1 VGYVSA
7 IGADPDAAR
16 QIGDMWIAY
25 MEQGVIGSITGEL
38 IDRAQLGTEDL
49 AQLLAAVGDGEGAIR
64 ALQAAIPEHSGSR
77 SVFSMKINPLYD
89 FIRDDPRFEAML
101 EDVGLKN

>member
-1 VGYVSA
+1 
-7 IGADPDAAR
+7 
-16 QIGDMWIAY
+16 MWIAY
-25 MEQGVIGSITGEL
+25 AEQGEAGNITADL

-49 AQLLAAVGDGEGAIR
+49 AQVLAAVGDGEGAIR
-64 ALQAAIPEHSGSR
+64 ALQAAIPEHSASR

-89 FIRDDPRFEAML
+89 FIRDDPRFQAML